1 MFDKDRSGFAS
12 ISEIKTVIA
21 NLGDHFSNDEMT
33 EVMIEVTIFSK
44 MKGLLYIYR
53 VPKSQDPGI

>member
-21 NLGDHFSNDEMT
+21 NLGDHFTNDEMT

-44 MKGLLYIYR
+44 MKGLLYR
-53 VPKSQDPGI
+53 VPKSRDLGI